1 MSEESQKSK
10 RLLSLDVFRGITIA
24 GMLIV
29 NNPGTWS
36 AVYPPLEHAKWH
48 GLTPTDLI
56 FPFFL
61 FIMGIAMPFS
71 FEKRIAAGA
80 DTTKLLMHAVKRSII
95 LILIGL
101 FLNSNLLTDLP
112 NLRWYGVLQ
121 RIGIVY
127 FFVSLIVLKF
137 KTKGRYIFGF
147 SLIAI
152 YWILLK
158 FIPLPGYGTGNLT
171 QEGNI
176 IGYVDRL
183 IFSKEHL
190 WLGNF
195 DPEGLISNLTAIVT
209 SLIGYFLGDFIRKNK
224 GKHLNITNN
233 LFVNGTVMMIIGY
246 ILTIWFP
253 INKNL
258 WTISYVF
265 VTAGMGASLL
275 GLCYWLIEI
284 KQITFWIKPFLVLGL
299 NAITVYFL
307 AELFNEILDILSING
322 LSLKEII
329 YKNIF
334 APIGTALN
342 SMEFAS
348 LLYALFFLIFWI
360 IIMNIF
366 YKKKIFIKI

>member
-158 FIPLPGYGTGNLT
+158 FIPVPGYGAGDLT